1 MTTAN
6 ARRYVVQPVERVSGT
21 LAVPGDKSIS
31 HRSLMLGGIAE
42 GLTEVTGFLASE
54 DCLATLAALRA
65 LGVRIERPAETEVR
79 VHGVGLRGL
88 QRAGVPLDMGNA
100 GTAMRL
106 SMGLLAGQS
115 FESTLIGDASLMRRP
130 MERVAKPLRLMGA
143 RIDTEDGHPPVRL
156 HGAGAGASGAGASG
170 AGASGAGAS
179 GAGASGAGSGG
190 TAGGGGGL
198 RGIDYVLPMASAQ
211 VKSALL
217 LAGLYAEGVT
227 SVTEPAPTRDHTER
241 MFAGFGVPV
250 QREGG
255 RVSVA
260 GNPRLRACRIAVP
273 GDFSSAA
280 FFMVA
285 GVLAA
290 APELTIRAVGVNP
303 TRTGLLDLL
312 RLMGADIRVHPHDAV
327 GPEPTASLEI
337 RASRLK
343 GIRVPEALVPLSID
357 EFPAFFIA
365 AACAEGET
373 VLTGAEELRVKE
385 SDRLA
390 VMADGLTRLGV
401 DCTLLPDGIRIRGG
415 QGFSGGRVDS
425 HGDHRIAMSFAI
437 ASTRAGGPIEID
449 DVANVATSFPGFPA
463 LARSVGLS
471 LAEV

>member
-1 MTTAN
+1 
-6 ARRYVVQPVERVSGT
+6 
-21 LAVPGDKSIS
+21 
-31 HRSLMLGGIAE
+31 MLGGIAE
-42 GLTEVTGFLASE
+42 GVTEISGFLASE

-65 LGVRIERPAETEVR
+65 LGVTIERPAETDVR

-88 QRAGVPLDMGNA
+88 RGAEAALDMGNA

-106 SMGLLAGQS
+106 SMGLLAGQA
-115 FESTLIGDASLMRRP
+115 FGSTLIGDASLMRRP
-130 MERVAKPLRLMGA
+130 MERVAAPLRLMGA
-143 RIDTEDGHPPVRL
+143 RIDTQEGRPPVRL
-156 HGAGAGASGAGASG
+156 HG
-170 AGASGAGAS
+170 
-179 GAGASGAGSGG
+179 
-190 TAGGGGGL
+190 GGGL
-198 RGIDYVLPMASAQ
+198 HGIDYVLPMASAQ

-227 SVTEPAPTRDHTER
+227 AVTEPAPTRDHTER
-241 MFAGFGVPV
+241 MFGGFGVPV
-250 QREGG
+250 SREGG
-255 RVSVA
+255 RVSVS
-260 GNPRLRACRIAVP
+260 GHPRLTGCPVAVP

-290 APELTIRAVGVNP
+290 APSLIIRAVGVNP

-312 RLMGADIRVHPHDAV
+312 RLMGADIRVQAGDAV
-327 GPEPTASLEI
+327 GPEPTAHLEI
-337 RASRLK
+337 RASRLR

-390 VMADGLTRLGV
+390 VMAEGLTRLGV
-401 DCTLLPDGIRIRGG
+401 DCTLLPDGISIRGG
-415 QGFSGGRVDS
+415 RGFNGGRIDS

-437 ASTRAGGPIEID
+437 ASTRANAPIEID
-449 DVANVATSFPGFPA
+449 DVANVATSFPGFPV

-471 LAEV
+471 LTEA